1 MTTRY
6 PRAATFR
13 AKSRLKAASK
23 TGAKMAAAMLAVAL
37 AGAPAMAGPT
47 VRDLSLMTY
56 NVHGLPWPITDDRS
70 ADLHAIGARLRSM
83 RTAGDQPG
91 IVVLQ
96 EAFVADAKAIGAT
109 AGYRYAAFGP
119 AEQSAA
125 PVPRT
130 DDGFVEDGSRL
141 VGERLG
147 KHVDS
152 GLAIFSD
159 YPILAVRR
167 MAYPVCAGYD
177 CLANKGAVAA
187 LIAVPGIA
195 TPIVV
200 VDTHLNSN
208 GASGA
213 GSPRAIYAYR
223 RQLDLLATFIGS
235 LGAGNR
241 PILVSGD
248 FNVGRDLARRT
259 QFDLRMLGGAASL
272 QTAVATCRI
281 APRCTVAEPAGMAI
295 SIGRGKDWMM
305 YRDSPT
311 VRIRPVA
318 LAAPFG
324 RAADGTMLSDHVG
337 VSVRYRIDTLAPPA
351 VPTTTLASR

>member
-1 MTTRY
+1 MTRY
-6 PRAATFR
+6 MAKYAT
-13 AKSRLKAASK
+13 
-23 TGAKMAAAMLAVAL
+23 AAALIGAMIAGVPAVAS
-37 AGAPAMAGPT
+37 APT
-47 VRDLSLMTY
+47 RDVSLMTY

-70 ADLHAIGARLRSM
+70 VDLRAIGTRLHAM
-83 RTAGDQPG
+83 RTLGEQPG

-96 EAFVADAKAIGAT
+96 EAFVDDAKAIGRT
-109 AGYRYAAFGP
+109 AGYRYAVYGP
-119 AEQSAA
+119 GEDSSA
-125 PVPRT
+125 PIPRG
-130 DDGFVEDGSRL
+130 DDSFVEDGSRL

-159 YPILAVRR
+159 YPILGVRR

-195 TPIVV
+195 TPIMV

-213 GSPRAIYAYR
+213 GSPRATYAYD
-223 RQLDLLATFIGS
+223 RQLDLLADFIGS

-241 PILVSGD
+241 PILVAGD
-248 FNVGRDLARRT
+248 FNVGADLKRRT
-259 QFDLRMLGGAASL
+259 HFDLRMLGGEASL
-272 QTAVATCRI
+272 QTVLATCRL
-281 APRCTVAEPAGMAI
+281 ARCPVAEPSSMAI
-295 SIGRGKDWMM
+295 SIGRAKDWMM
-305 YRDSPT
+305 YRPSPT
-311 VRIRPVA
+311 VAIRPIA

-324 RAADGTMLSDHVG
+324 RNTDGSMLSDHVG
-337 VSVRYRIDTLAPPA
+337 VSVRYRIDALAPTNGSA
-351 VPTTTLASR
+351 AAATTIASRRHSTRRQNG

>member
-1 MTTRY
+1 MVTKRY
-6 PRAATFR
+6 LAAGV
-13 AKSRLKAASK
+13 AA
-23 TGAKMAAAMLAVAL
+23 LVL
-37 AGAPAMAGPT
+37 VGAPATAKAGGGAGG
-47 VRDLSLMTY
+47 RDLSLMTY

-70 ADLHAIGARLRSM
+70 ADLAAIGARLKAMRS
-83 RTAGDQPG
+83 TGKQPA

-96 EAFVADAKAIGAT
+96 EAFVADAKAIGRT

-119 AEQSAA
+119 AEQASA
-125 PVPRT
+125 PVPHA
-130 DDGFVEDGSRL
+130 DDGFVDDGSRL

-213 GSPRAIYAYR
+213 ASPRAIYAYR
-223 RQLDLLATFIGS
+223 RQLDLLAKFIGS

-241 PILVSGD
+241 PILVAGD

-259 QFDLRMLGGAASL
+259 QFDLRMLGGEASL

-281 APRCTVAEPAGMAI
+281 APTCTVADPSGMAI

-305 YRDSPT
+305 YRASPT
-311 VRIRPVA
+311 VSIRPIA

-324 RAADGTMLSDHVG
+324 RAANGSMLSDHVG
-337 VSVRYRIDTLAPPA
+337 VSVRYRIDTLKPLALPN
-351 VPTTTLASR
+351 TTTLASR

>member
-1 MTTRY
+1 MLR
-6 PRAATFR
+6 PLAA
-13 AKSRLKAASK
+13 
-23 TGAKMAAAMLAVAL
+23 LAVAAL
-37 AGAPAMAGPT
+37 LTGAPATANPAPA
-47 VRDLSLMTY
+47 RDVTLMTY
-56 NVHGLPWPITDDRS
+56 NVHGLPWPIVEDRS
-70 ADLHAIGARLRSM
+70 AALAAIGNQLRAM
-83 RTAGDQPG
+83 RRHADAPE
-91 IVVLQ
+91 IVAVQ
-96 EAFVADAKAIGAT
+96 EAFVDDAKAIGRT

-119 AEQSAA
+119 AEDA
-125 PVPRT
+125 PASVPRA
-130 DDGFVEDGSRL
+130 DDGFVADGSRM

-167 MAYPVCAGYD
+167 MAYPTCAGYD

-241 PILVSGD
+241 PILVAGD